1 MGYETL
7 ESNPVAN
14 VPGLERR
21 KSFALASERRRTA
34 RPKRFP
40 IGRTNGDRR
49 FQCQP
54 GIAALAIPR
63 IAQALL
69 SRSLG
74 DLSSHPRPASVVR
87 ATPAQG
93 PASSLG
99 RPPCRREGCCPDC
112 NGPGCERRII
122 LVRSLSQQPRNATQ
136 LAETAR
142 TDPDNLKS
150 HLRLL
155 KASGWIAK
163 ERKLFVLRPAS
174 HPVMAALL
182 ELL

>member
-1 MGYETL
+1 MKHLNPTL
-7 ESNPVAN
+7 WRTCRVLSGENRLRLLRSVVEQPGQNVSQLAERMLIGVSNASQELRRLQSR
-14 VPGLERR
+14 GLLKRSCHGR
-21 KSFALASERRRTA
+21 SVIYLPIPDPQVSSA
-34 RPKRFP
+34 RPLLKALQAVWA
-40 IGRTNGDRR
+40 DRH
-49 FQCQP
+49 
-54 GIAALAIPR
+54 ADVKDVAR
-63 IAQALL
+63 IATGL
-69 SRSLG
+69 
-74 DLSSHPRPASVVR
+74 
-87 ATPAQG
+87 
-93 PASSLG
+93 
-99 RPPCRREGCCPDC
+99 
-112 NGPGCERRII
+112 GCERRII